1 LSLVNGALKIDAA
14 LLAVV
19 SYITLF
25 LVSGF
30 TGM

>member
-1 LSLVNGALKIDAA
+1 MTLVNGALKIDAA
-14 LLAVV
+14 LLFAV
-19 SYITLF
+19 SYILFF